1 MVEIIKKSINHHW
14 LTLPLQ
20 QRPDNYSYNFR
31 NSLRKS
37 WICFRTAEN
46 PTSFHFNILLLLS
59 NSLHRGIWNS
69 QVRSPVLVEIRR
81 WLGLKVKLSHSRFSR
96 KPDVKDLD
104 SFRLICIS
112 SISYTH
118 LLYIYNHLHMSTKLN
133 KCFFSV
139 YYNVIRQS
147 GKCVD
152 VFVGTSCQKKTQLLQ
167 LNRGWNDVTEGAN
180 LPVCQWQRKKY
191 SNGRRWVWI
200 LEYSSF

>member
-133 KCFFSV
+133 KCFFQYITMSSASQV
-139 YYNVIRQS
+139 NVLMFLLAQVV
-147 GKCVD
+147 KKKHN
-152 VFVGTSCQKKTQLLQ
+152 SCSSIGVEMMSPKGPTYQFA
-167 LNRGWNDVTEGAN
+167 NDREKSTVMEGDEF
-180 LPVCQWQRKKY
+180 
-191 SNGRRWVWI
+191 G
-200 LEYSSF
+200 F